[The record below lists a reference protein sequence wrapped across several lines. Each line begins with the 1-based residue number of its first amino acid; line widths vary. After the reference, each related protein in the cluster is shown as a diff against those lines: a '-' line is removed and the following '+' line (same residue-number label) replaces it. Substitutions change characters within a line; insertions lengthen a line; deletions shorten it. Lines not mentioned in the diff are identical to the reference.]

1 MNFLQK
7 ILTALQ
13 LGRHIKNSNSG
24 KTFEEQY
31 NETGAFS
38 YDETGFTI
46 TYEDIKETIQWKD
59 ITELNAYKTDLFT
72 TDRIDMEIVYGD
84 KHITISEELP
94 GWHLFIRKT
103 KEEFPEIDKEWD
115 VKIIFPAFA
124 TNYTTIYKRDS

>member
-1 MNFLQK
+1 
-7 ILTALQ
+7 
-13 LGRHIKNSNSG
+13 
-24 KTFEEQY
+24 
-31 NETGAFS
+31 
-38 YDETGFTI
+38 
-46 TYEDIKETIQWKD
+46 
-59 ITELNAYKTDLFT
+59 
-72 TDRIDMEIVYGD
+72 MEIVYGD